1 MDVNIFVQESID
13 TLVGSSES
21 YKFYEPV
28 PLGPYT
34 VQFWSVSSLQAASSS
49 HSNVVS
55 ERQKFQFRSYLPQG
69 TCGLRLP
76 RFTCTMRPDKHQ
88 KNDPHCAMQS
98 LAFNSTGDLSMNG
111 IQTWQMAIYK
121 NGDVLVKPQ
130 EDEDL
135 VEFSWVHQPG
145 PWMNQIFTKEQVC
158 RILLD
163 ISRKFE
169 PSLAMG
175 ADKLVFND
183 YNSNALLMGV
193 V

>member
-1 MDVNIFVQESID
+1 
-13 TLVGSSES
+13 
-21 YKFYEPV
+21 
-28 PLGPYT
+28 
-34 VQFWSVSSLQAASSS
+34 
-49 HSNVVS
+49 
-55 ERQKFQFRSYLPQG
+55 
-69 TCGLRLP
+69 
-76 RFTCTMRPDKHQ
+76 
-88 KNDPHCAMQS
+88 
-98 LAFNSTGDLSMNG
+98 MNG
-111 IQTWQMAIYK
+111 SQTWQMAIYK

-158 RILLD
+158 RIVLD

-169 PSLAMG
+169 PHAIG

-183 YNSNALLMGV
+183 YNSNALLVGV